1 MTPRLTPLPAL
12 LTLALALGCG
22 HASPSPPARPLDL
35 APTLTRDAS
44 RPYQVAEL
52 RPGDALPR
60 PDVTACADPR
70 CGAAGTVAQVV
81 LPHARA
87 EVVALL
93 DRYVSAMNARSPDG
107 LRPLFDDLVGT
118 TGGAGPRDGL
128 GHARESVVAAHARLL
143 DQMDRRGFGAVAVR
157 VASFEECRAARCTAL
172 LRPGDWYV
180 EWRPTSFRVAPV
192 PGASAPTRMIVRVR
206 DGSARIV
213 ALNDDF
219 FARRAP

>member
-1 MTPRLTPLPAL
+1 MTPRLRPLPAL
-12 LTLALALGCG
+12 LTLTLGCA
-22 HASPSPPARPLDL
+22 HAARPAPARPLDL
-35 APTLTRDAS
+35 APDLARDAS
-44 RPYQVAEL
+44 HPYQVAEL

-70 CGAAGTVAQVV
+70 CGAAGAVAQVV

-87 EVVALL
+87 AVVALL
-93 DRYVSAMNARSPDG
+93 DRYVRAMNARSPDA

-118 TGGAGPRDGL
+118 TGGAGSRDGL
-128 GHARESVVAAHARLL
+128 GHAREHVVAAHAVLL

-172 LRPGDWYV
+172 LRPGDWYI

-192 PGASAPTRMIVRVR
+192 PGAFVPTRMIVRVR
-206 DGSARIV
+206 DGGARIV
-213 ALNDDF
+213 ALNDEF